1 MTAMVNSTAPRLT
14 ARLSRNYSFLRSW
27 RFWVATSI
35 IALIAVAAF
44 SWNWL
49 IAIGLAPLLI
59 TLLPCGVTCALGLCM
74 KKKAGPACH
83 GTREAP
89 GGASQA

>member
-1 MTAMVNSTAPRLT
+1 MTAIVNSAAPQLM
-14 ARLSRNYSFLRSW
+14 ARVSRNSSFLRSW
-27 RFWVATSI
+27 RFWVATTI

-59 TLLPCGVTCALGLCM
+59 TLLPCAVMCTLGIFCM
-74 KKKAGPACH
+74 SKK
-83 GTREAP
+83 TD
-89 GGASQA
+89 GG